1 MQTVYAYKSYWRRL
15 HSIQNSGHATNYCHQ
30 RPQRPKTTFLS
41 LCLYFLLVF
50 FSFACFWL
58 LASGEIKMH
67 VYIKGAFTVLNAG
80 VVARSSASMDSIVSD
95 ISSRVLTADNDRK
108 KGWTLDT
115 PAEMLS
121 ESNWVNCSCSYNWDN
136 YYHSWA
142 TDSQYS
148 VQ

>member
-1 MQTVYAYKSYWRRL
+1 
-15 HSIQNSGHATNYCHQ
+15 
-30 RPQRPKTTFLS
+30 
-41 LCLYFLLVF
+41 
-50 FSFACFWL
+50 
-58 LASGEIKMH
+58 MH

-121 ESNWVNCSCSYNWDN
+121 ESN
-136 YYHSWA
+136 
-142 TDSQYS
+142 
-148 VQ
+148 